1 MDALIAE
8 LPPELVGFVL
18 ALALGLLIGFE
29 REEHR
34 PKGPGGVRTFPLT
47 AVAGFLLAEAFPAS
61 TAPFAV
67 GLAGLAALLGVS
79 HWQSTR
85 EGEPG
90 LTTEVAALLTF
101 TLGACAAREMYW
113 LAIAA
118 GVVAAL
124 LLQEKTRLEGL
135 AGRLPR
141 EELRTVVRFLLI
153 TGVILPAVPDRPFTV
168 FEVNP
173 FTAWLVVVAVSAV
186 SYGSYL
192 LQLWIGPG
200 RGLVLSGILGGAYSS
215 TATTVVLAR
224 QSKRHPT
231 AYRAFAGATVL
242 ATAVMYLRLWILVRL
257 FAPPL
262 AAQLTVVF
270 VAMAIVA
277 GLIGLVLTRS
287 RATTAEQ
294 LPATAARSAGN
305 PLELVPAL
313 TFAGLFLAILVVT
326 RLVADR
332 FGGVGVLVMA
342 AVMGAADVDPF
353 ILGLTQSIGG
363 SFSLQTAA
371 LAVVI
376 AAATNNVMKGVYAT
390 LFGDRR
396 AGLLALGLL
405 TTVGAASIVL
415 LAAI

>member
-8 LPPELVGFVL
+8 LPSELVGFVL

-34 PKGPGGVRTFPLT
+34 PKGPGGVRTFPLI
-47 AVAGFLLAEAFPAS
+47 AVAGFLLAETFAAS
-61 TAPFAV
+61 TAPFSV
-67 GLAGLAALLGVS
+67 GLAAIAALLGVS

-85 EGEPG
+85 EGESG

-135 AGRLPR
+135 AGQLPR
-141 EELRTVVRFLLI
+141 DELRTVIRFLLI

-168 FEVNP
+168 FGINP

-192 LQLWIGPG
+192 LQLWIGAG
-200 RGLVLSGILGGAYSS
+200 RGLMLSGILGGAYSS

-224 QSKRHPT
+224 QSRRHPK
-231 AYRAFAGATVL
+231 AHRAFAGATVL
-242 ATAVMYLRLWILVRL
+242 ATAVMYVRLWILVRL
-257 FAPPL
+257 FAPSL

-270 VAMAIVA
+270 AAMAIVA
-277 GLIGLVLTRS
+277 GVVGVLLAGR
-287 RATTAEQ
+287 RTTTDEQ
-294 LPATAARSAGN
+294 LPAQATRPAGN

-313 TFAGLFLAILVVT
+313 TFAALFLAVLVVT

-342 AVMGAADVDPF
+342 AIMGAADVDPF

-363 SFSLQTAA
+363 GFPLETAA
-371 LAVVI
+371 LAVVV

-405 TTVGAASIVL
+405 TAVGAASIVL
-415 LAAI
+415 FVAI